1 MIKNWL
7 AATGLSLGMG
17 AIALVAAS
25 PAQASPTDIQGHW
38 ARQCIEHLH
47 RQQVMPAF
55 PDGTFRPSLPLT
67 RTEFAKILTRAF
79 PESPFI
85 RDYQDD
91 TYVDVS
97 DGHWAIMPIRY
108 TYQTNFLSG
117 FPQRT
122 FAPQD
127 NIPRI
132 HVVVAIASGLN
143 HYFPVRNAD
152 QVLSET
158 FQDAGSIP
166 FYARNLIAAAVEQ
179 NLIISFPIVRQF
191 NGNQVANRGEIA
203 AFICQATSSRGIVPL
218 NYVVGA
224 GVQQPPAFQPLPY
237 DPLF

>member
-7 AATGLSLGMG
+7 AVIGLGLG
-17 AIALVAAS
+17 AIALLAPRS
-25 PAQASPTDIQGHW
+25 AQASPTDVQGHW

-55 PDGTFRPSLPLT
+55 PDGSFRPSLPVT
-67 RTEFAKILTRAF
+67 RMEFAKILTRAF
-79 PESPFI
+79 PDSPLI
-85 RDYQDD
+85 RDFRAD

-97 DGHWAIMPIRY
+97 DGHWAIVPIRH

-143 HYFPVRNAD
+143 HYFPQRNAD
-152 QVLSET
+152 QVLGQV

-166 FYARNLIAAAVEQ
+166 FYARNLVAAAVEQ
-179 NLIISFPIVRQF
+179 NLVVSFPVVRQF
-191 NGNQVANRGEIA
+191 NGNQLANRGEIA
-203 AFICQATSSRGIVPL
+203 AFVCQAIAGQGIIPP
-218 NYVVGA
+218 NYVVGV
-224 GVQQPPAFQPLPY
+224 GGGQPPPLQPLPFN
-237 DPLF
+237 PLF